1 MVKKRPQVIIL
12 LFVILLNVSAI
23 VSVTSFNKSLLG
35 VASGD
40 FFNMEVKESPRD
52 SIQSDR
58 IRPDGFTR
66 PDGINPKDG
75 SSNIGGI
82 EIDDFTLAPLITP
95 IPSTG
100 VVFSIEV
107 LTTPNGTELGLL
119 ESTIKGSKTKFNT
132 DFSYGSPVVFTDW
145 NGWIEKLDDLEN
157 NAANLYDEIITITVD
172 ITTNSALYF
181 QTKIMIDIA
190 IPEEMQEFV
199 QEITVTQHVRYDKN
213 TGIQDLFI
221 LETTTVSLVRGERNQ
236 ISHLE
241 FSTKDLTPPDFP
253 TQLILIILAGI
264 TLIGGGIFMFQR
276 RKSQVLQLQQ
286 DPNLAH
292 RNTMK
297 KEKTQLQDIQAK
309 IAEIE
314 KMEQESLKQAEDTLK
329 EKKTFKRRRY

>member
-1 MVKKRPQVIIL
+1 MVKKKPQSIIL
-12 LFVILLNVSAI
+12 LFVILLNISAI

-40 FFNMEVKESPRD
+40 FFKMEVIESPRD
-52 SIQSDR
+52 SMPDDR
-58 IRPDGFTR
+58 TRPDGFT
-66 PDGINPKDG
+66 PPEGINPKDG

-82 EIDDFTLAPLITP
+82 EIDDFMLVPLITP

-100 VVFSIEV
+100 VVFSIDV
-107 LTTPNGTELGLL
+107 LATPNGTSLGLI
-119 ESTIKGSKTKFNT
+119 ESTIKGTKTKINT

-157 NAANLYDEIITITVD
+157 NAANLYDEIMTITVD

-190 IPEEMQEFV
+190 IPEEMQEYV

-236 ISHLE
+236 ISQLE
-241 FSTKDLTPPDFP
+241 FTTKDLTPPDFP
-253 TQLILIILAGI
+253 TQLILTILAGI
-264 TLIGGGIFMFQR
+264 ILIGGGIFMFQK
-276 RKSQVLQLQQ
+276 RKSQVQLLQQ

-292 RNTMK
+292 RSVMK
-297 KEKTQLQDIQAK
+297 KEKSQLQDIQAR

-314 KMEQESLKQAEDTLK
+314 KMEQESLKHAEGTLK
-329 EKKTFKRRRY
+329 EKKSFKRRRY